1 MNNLVIKRQFNHQ
14 LLNNT
19 CIQHNITLTKDYT
32 NDKITKLTVI
42 EGKCINWEIC
52 NNTFS
57 KLFVMFV
64 ENAKCTDCNNKYSY
78 SSLITH
84 CKNNNIILLKD
95 YSNTKITQYSN
106 IEGNCINYNTCK
118 GSFSKQFMV
127 ILKNPKCNDCT
138 NGNKY
143 SYNTLISFC
152 EKNDIILLKDYS
164 NIKLTKTS
172 TIEAHCTNYDVCKGI
187 INKNLSSLLEN
198 PKCHSCTINN
208 KHCYSSLISYCKENK
223 ITLLEDY
230 SNVKLDKLSVIK
242 ANCINH
248 DTCGKTF
255 EKTFGRLLINPHC
268 SYCGT
273 PSEYNYSALKDFCDE
288 NELILI
294 KDYSK
299 ESVKHNTI
307 IEGHC
312 PNHDNCGNTFSKLF
326 VSLKNNMY
334 CQDCTTK
341 VKYNYET
348 LLKICN
354 ENKITLLKD
363 YSKEDIKA
371 NTNILAQCV
380 NYNDCNNVFEKS
392 FKVLLNYKN
401 IISGYCTECAN
412 ENKTNKTKD
421 TCIKKYG
428 LDHVFKVKEIIDKKE
443 KTNIEKYGFKCALQ
457 NKEVIQKRYDTNLEK
472 YGRINPMQNEEILNK
487 AKKTNLEKYGSYCPA
502 KNPEINLKTE
512 QTNLE
517 KYGTKKYFS
526 SCDSKEKIIKHNI
539 EKYGV
544 KYYLQSDDKKEKS
557 KITCMEKYGVVH
569 PMHDPIISEK
579 ASKNS
584 YLLKKYTFP
593 SGNIIDI
600 QGYENY
606 GLDILINK
614 EKIKEEDII
623 TKRKDVP
630 ILWYTY
636 NDIKHRHFV
645 DIYIKSQN
653 RCVEI
658 KSTWT
663 FKKNKEEVLLKQKS
677 AQEAGYKYDIWV
689 FDKGAK
695 LVETY

>member
-1 MNNLVIKRQFNHQ
+1 
-14 LLNNT
+14 
-19 CIQHNITLTKDYT
+19 
-32 NDKITKLTVI
+32 
-42 EGKCINWEIC
+42 
-52 NNTFS
+52 
-57 KLFVMFV
+57 MFV

-78 SSLITH
+78 NSLITY
-84 CKNNNIILLKD
+84 CKNNSIVLLKD

-106 IEGNCINYNTCK
+106 IEGNCINYNTCN

-143 SYNTLISFC
+143 SYSCLIVLC
-152 EKNDIILLKDYS
+152 EQNNIILLKDYS

-172 TIEAHCTNYDVCKGI
+172 TIEAQCTNYDVCKGI
-187 INKNLSSLLEN
+187 MNKKLSSLFEN
-198 PKCHSCTINN
+198 PKCHNCTTNN

-242 ANCINH
+242 ANCINFN
-248 DTCGKTF
+248 TCGKTF
-255 EKTFGRLLINPHC
+255 EKTFSRLLINSHC

-273 PSEYNYSALKDFCDE
+273 PSEHNYSALKVFCDE
-288 NELILI
+288 NELTLLN
-294 KDYSK
+294 DYSK
-299 ESVKHNTI
+299 QEVRHNTI
-307 IEGHC
+307 IEGYC
-312 PNHDNCGNTFSKLF
+312 PNYDNCGNTFSKLF

-334 CQDCTTK
+334 CHDCITK

-354 ENKITLLKD
+354 ENKIILLKD
-363 YSKEDIKA
+363 YSKKYITA
-371 NTNILAQCV
+371 NINILGQCI
-380 NYNDCNNVFEKS
+380 NYNDCGKTFEKT

-401 IISGYCTECAN
+401 NISGHCDGCTN
-412 ENKTNKTKD
+412 ENKTIKTKE
-421 TCIKKYG
+421 TCLEKYG
-428 LDHVFKVKEIIDKKE
+428 VEFSSQSNEVREKVE
-443 KTNIEKYGFKCALQ
+443 KTNIEKYGFKCPLQ
-457 NKEVIQKRYDTNLEK
+457 NKEVMQKRYDTNLEK
-472 YGRINPMQNEEILNK
+472 YGCVNPMQNEEIINK
-487 AKKTNLEKYGSYCPA
+487 AKETNLEKYGFTCTALNPKVIA
-502 KNPEINLKTE
+502 KKQ

-517 KYGTKKYFS
+517 KYGVTHIFS
-526 SCDSKEKIIKHNI
+526 SHEIKEKIIKHNI

-544 KYYLQSDDKKEKS
+544 KYYFQTDDKKEKS
-557 KITCMEKYGVVH
+557 KITCMEKYGVEY
-569 PMHDPIISEK
+569 PMQDPTISEK

-584 YLLKKYTFP
+584 YLTKKYTFP

-606 GLDILINK
+606 GLDILINN
-614 EKIKEEDII
+614 EKINEEDII
-623 TKRKDVP
+623 TKRKYVP
-630 ILWYTY
+630 NLWYMY
-636 NDIKHRHFV
+636 NDINHRHFV
-645 DIYIKSQN
+645 DIYVKSQK

-677 AQEAGYKYDIWV
+677 AQKAGYKYDIWV